1 MPKTFYTEQD
11 IEALVRGGTRSLALN
26 DDVVLTEQAYE
37 AARRLGLALIHD
49 RPSLPPSAPVR
60 PYLSSIP
67 KAKKPVETQNL
78 ASLPPH
84 MQNPASPQTPAQK
97 PATPPPARVETQNRA
112 SLSPQPQNPAHPSN
126 PATPTAER
134 IRAAVIARLGDSIDP
149 HLLNTIIQRVLNST
163 GVK

>member
-37 AARRLGLALIHD
+37 AARRLGLALIQD
-49 RPSLPPSAPVR
+49 NPALPPSAPVR

-67 KAKKPVETQNL
+67 KAKKPAETQNL
-78 ASLPPH
+78 VSQPTRTQNSAPQPPPPPK
-84 MQNPASPQTPAQK
+84 PASA
-97 PATPPPARVETQNRA
+97 PARVETQNLAPR
-112 SLSPQPQNPAHPSN
+112 PAQPSN
-126 PATPTAER
+126 PASPTAER

-149 HLLNTIIQRVLNST
+149 HLLNTIINRVLNST